1 MNRSRIKKEK
11 SFTLSEKAT
20 HIVMPTIMHRR
31 SCIDVIRAK
40 IGSIMP
46 APAEEGFTLAEVLIT
61 LGIIGV
67 VAAITIPGLITNI
80 QDYHLK
86 KKWKKVFAD
95 VANAYRLGMDDE
107 ELYIPKIEGEAY
119 NSVDELYYRIFSNLS
134 PLSMCVN
141 HITNPSGKMIGG
153 NCYNYGLGKLY
164 NKGFNAIICTSLNG
178 DAKSCAYNN
187 MNGNALLKNG
197 AILFAHGQLSI
208 DVIGDSGGNSG
219 SGGVSGGSTNIF
231 GGVRGNAS
239 SGGKSVDSTYTKRN
253 QKDNWIQ
260 SIPLDP
266 SKFRFD
272 LEVYVPNPD
281 DVVIAPERVW
291 RDDIF
296 TYIDLGKKALN
307 MIQRPVV
314 SMIVERGEVPVGF
327 RTKGPNNRLIIV
339 EGVGDMVLRNGK
351 RLVCVKLRRSDA
363 SGLEYAINADDDMVP
378 QWDVP
383 APLPERNNG
392 NSNVTPM
399 PYPGGQSYNSGN
411 GAPAGS
417 TQWQPQGMPAQYDI
431 QAGSSEIIVPQY
443 GSSGGPNVGVSY
455 SGPVVQG
462 NVGNTS
468 FDYSKM
474 QRISNSGNSG
484 SNPYLQQYGY
494 GSGFNDANTNIS
506 IELGTDGEVG
516 NLESL
521 WDNISGKYAQ
531 DLKKYEPFFSVDAP
545 ADGQGKELFH
555 LRVGPVNSLEEGDR
569 VCSKLGRDGIFC
581 SVVRTQ

>member
-1 MNRSRIKKEK
+1 MRHQIFKVIVLGAAFAFASFPPANAQLDQQAMDASADQAQGNYAPMNMNYAGFNSLGMTQAAWLDPLQNLGEGQSRPAY
-11 SFTLSEKAT
+11 SRYYWSPDL
-20 HIVMPTIMHRR
+20 VLP
-31 SCIDVIRAK
+31 IRVR
-40 IGSIMP
+40 
-46 APAEEGFTLAEVLIT
+46 EGMIT
-61 LGIIGV
+61 LLNFPEWEMIEDIFIGDNATFDGQISGPNTLLLYPRKGANV
-67 VAAITIPGLITNI
+67 GVDTNI
-80 QDYHLK
+80 I
-86 KKWKKVFAD
+86 VFGRSGNRYVFYIRSEA
-95 VANAYRLGMDDE
+95 VNTERL
-107 ELYIPKIEGEAY
+107 
-119 NSVDELYYRIFSNLS
+119 
-134 PLSMCVN
+134 
-141 HITNPSGKMIGG
+141 T
-153 NCYNYGLGKLY
+153 
-164 NKGFNAIICTSLNG
+164 NAII
-178 DAKSCAYNN
+178 D
-187 MNGNALLKNG
+187 
-197 AILFAHGQLSI
+197 I

>member
-141 HITNPSGKMIGG
+141 HITNPSGKMVGG

-197 AILFAHGQLSI
+197 AILFAHGQLWGYPNI
-208 DVIGDSGGNSG
+208 LVDVNGEAKPIVVGRDMFIILIRDGKVIPGGAPGYELKGCDKKIASRVNHDAENLSG
-219 SGGVSGGSTNIF
+219 SGCGY
-231 GGVRGNAS
+231 
-239 SGGKSVDSTYTKRN
+239 K
-253 QKDNWIQ
+253 
-260 SIPLDP
+260 
-266 SKFRFD
+266 
-272 LEVYVPNPD
+272 
-281 DVVIAPERVW
+281 
-291 RDDIF
+291 
-296 TYIDLGKKALN
+296 
-307 MIQRPVV
+307 
-314 SMIVERGEVPVGF
+314 
-327 RTKGPNNRLIIV
+327 
-339 EGVGDMVLRNGK
+339 
-351 RLVCVKLRRSDA
+351 
-363 SGLEYAINADDDMVP
+363 
-378 QWDVP
+378 
-383 APLPERNNG
+383 
-392 NSNVTPM
+392 
-399 PYPGGQSYNSGN
+399 
-411 GAPAGS
+411 
-417 TQWQPQGMPAQYDI
+417 
-431 QAGSSEIIVPQY
+431 
-443 GSSGGPNVGVSY
+443 
-455 SGPVVQG
+455 
-462 NVGNTS
+462 
-468 FDYSKM
+468 
-474 QRISNSGNSG
+474 
-484 SNPYLQQYGY
+484 YLM
-494 GSGFNDANTNIS
+494 
-506 IELGTDGEVG
+506 E
-516 NLESL
+516 
-521 WDNISGKYAQ
+521 K
-531 DLKKYEPFFSVDAP
+531 
-545 ADGQGKELFH
+545 
-555 LRVGPVNSLEEGDR
+555 
-569 VCSKLGRDGIFC
+569 
-581 SVVRTQ
+581 